1 MPDRA
6 VIYVDGNNW
15 YHALKSANVPDLGA
29 LDYARISRKLAGTR
43 QWVETRYYIGRVTQ
57 QGDHAL
63 YANQRRFIARLQA
76 TDARISIHFG
86 RLEPRPAVDRAA
98 WELKRYLHSLPV
110 KIDPRVYRDLYR
122 IAEENSRAVTYIE
135 KAVDVALAV
144 DLVVMAERDAFDS
157 AYILSADG
165 DFTPA
170 VKAVRNHDKKVY
182 AASPARGAE
191 LAAAVN
197 TYIPLRAEWFAD
209 CYRV

>member
-15 YHALKSANVPDLGA
+15 YHALKNANVPDLGS
-29 LDYARISRKLAGTR
+29 LDYARIS
-43 QWVETRYYIGRVTQ
+43 V
-57 QGDHAL
+57 
-63 YANQRRFIARLQA
+63 
-76 TDARISIHFG
+76 HFG
-86 RLEPRPAVDRAA
+86 RLEPRPAVDRTARK
-98 WELKRYLHSLPV
+98 LKRYLHRLPV

-122 IAEENSRAVTYIE
+122 IAEENSSAITYVE

-170 VKAVRNHDKKVY
+170 VIAVRAHSKKVY

-197 TYIPLRAEWFAD
+197 TYIPLRVGWFVD
-209 CYRV
+209 CYHA